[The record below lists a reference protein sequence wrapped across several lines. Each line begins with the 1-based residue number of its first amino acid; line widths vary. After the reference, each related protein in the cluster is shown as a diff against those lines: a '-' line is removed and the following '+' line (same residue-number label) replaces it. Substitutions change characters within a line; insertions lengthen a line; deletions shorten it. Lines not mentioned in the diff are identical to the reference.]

1 MKFRFFLTHTHPLH
15 RPEHRAAWHW
25 AASWSRLLVEAVCS
39 SVDWNRWNLDKA
51 FGRIAGLSQMNIL
64 FPSRNYLQQFLWT
77 NRAWCSLIHQGEGS
91 RRVPRNKSRSQGG
104 TRGPGMQILSCWVPF
119 RCVEIK
125 VESASCPAETA
136 LIPWSPPCHVGSLPP
151 SGTEGTAGCES
162 AKQGTSKYYH
172 CSFWAFLF
180 SFFFLDWGQQNPV
193 RLPRQAPTP
202 QR

>member
-77 NRAWCSLIHQGEGS
+77 NRAWCSLIHQGEG
-91 RRVPRNKSRSQGG
+91 RRRRKPKGAKEQVQVSGGNQG
-104 TRGPGMQILSCWVPF
+104 PWHANFKLLAALWCQ
-119 RCVEIK
+119 EIK
-125 VESASCPAETA
+125 VAPLNAECPTQTS
-136 LIPWSPPCHVGSLPP
+136 LIAWSPPCHVGSPP
-151 SGTEGTAGCES
+151 LSGNERTAGCERVG
-162 AKQGTSKYYH
+162 KGTSK
-172 CSFWAFLF
+172 SFHF
-180 SFFFLDWGQQNPV
+180 SFGAFFLDWG
-193 RLPRQAPTP
+193 
-202 QR
+202 